1 LYCIFF
7 KYYFK
12 AVSYKKGLMCTPR
25 LKTVVAGYQIFKRKL
40 DSTWKRDWAISKWN
54 CRILQYSSWPIKK
67 SQYLVIVY

>member
-1 LYCIFF
+1 
-7 KYYFK
+7 
-12 AVSYKKGLMCTPR
+12 MCTPR